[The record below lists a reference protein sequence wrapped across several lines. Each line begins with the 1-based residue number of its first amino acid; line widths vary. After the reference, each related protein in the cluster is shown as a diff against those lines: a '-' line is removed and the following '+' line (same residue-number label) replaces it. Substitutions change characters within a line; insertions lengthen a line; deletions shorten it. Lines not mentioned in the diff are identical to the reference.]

1 MNKLKIVALLAAIV
15 AGLGIFWF
23 LSNTQEPQEAPHTTV
38 VVAAVNIPENTQ
50 ITAEMLTTK
59 SISDDSLLAN
69 YIVDP
74 QAAIGKVVTSDI
86 YAGEQIVKDRLVAPG
101 EDNTNKQ
108 TLAYALTP
116 GMRALTIFVD
126 QDTGLVNFLKP
137 GNRVDILANYSHME
151 KDEEEEE
158 ETDVPEDGAEE
169 TQPAEKVAVPTTQ
182 LLAQNINILAVGSV
196 MNKNGAAEYAT
207 VTLEVTIEDAM
218 NINAVAWWGDLRL
231 LLRSPLDDTIIE
243 IAPVTQDTIY
253 PEKTEEVE

>member
-1 MNKLKIVALLAAIV
+1 MNKLRIVALLAAIV
-15 AGLGIFWF
+15 VGLGIFWF
-23 LSNTQEPQEAPHTTV
+23 LSDAQEPQEAPHTTV
-38 VVAAVNIPENTQ
+38 VVAAVNISENTQ

-59 SISDDSLLAN
+59 SISNDSLLAN
-69 YIVDP
+69 YIADP
-74 QAAIGKVVTSDI
+74 QTVIGKVVTSDI
-86 YAGEQIVKDRLVAPG
+86 YAGEQIVTDRLVAPG

-137 GNRVDILANYSHME
+137 GNHVDILANYSH
-151 KDEEEEE
+151 EEEVENEE
-158 ETDVPEDGAEE
+158 VETVVLEDGTEE
-169 TQPAEKVAVPTTQ
+169 TQPPEKVVVPTTQ

-196 MNKNGAAEYAT
+196 MNKNGAAEYTT

-218 NINAVAWWGDLRL
+218 NINAAAWWGDIRL
-231 LLRSPLDDTIIE
+231 LLRSPLDDTIVE

-253 PEKTEEVE
+253 PEKAE